1 MGQCQFHRTMRYS
14 LNAIRFDDNIMF
26 CLNLSLFLYADH
38 GIVADRLQ
46 HINLTVFDANECS
59 NAYRK
64 RGLVISKDSQ
74 LCVGGEKGRDSC
86 VGDSGSALVT
96 SSKKSENLFPTWK
109 LLGVVSF
116 GPKKCGTENV
126 PGVYAKVRNYIDWT
140 LDNIEE

>member
-1 MGQCQFHRTMRYS
+1 MGQCQYDKTMRYS
-14 LNAIRFDDNIMF
+14 LVVIRFDDNIMF
-26 CLNLSLFLYADH
+26 CLNLNLFLYADH

-46 HINLTVFDANECS
+46 HINLTVFDSNECS

-64 RGLVISKDSQ
+64 RGLVISKDGQ

-96 SSKKSENLFPTWK
+96 LSKKSENLLPTWK
-109 LLGVVSF
+109 LIGVVSF